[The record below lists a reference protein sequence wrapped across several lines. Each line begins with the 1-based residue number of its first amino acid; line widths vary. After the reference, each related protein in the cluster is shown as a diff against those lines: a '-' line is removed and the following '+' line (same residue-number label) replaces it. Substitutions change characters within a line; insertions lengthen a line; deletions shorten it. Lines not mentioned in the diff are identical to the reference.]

1 MYQFRPTLWALGVVG
16 FTLLIPTPAFAYTWM
31 IRHGYFGCS
40 TCHASPQGGNTL
52 TAYGR
57 VQGDL
62 LLRMHYGA
70 SEARS
75 EDASTADVE
84 AEKAADEADFGGQEN
99 TVGEDAR
106 TDGDAR
112 SGPADDEA
120 GDEAWDDEW
129 GDEPWGDDPGFGEAT
144 SAPVVS
150 RTAGFLWGVIPPE
163 DTTPFWSPDSP
174 IHLLPGGSFRWMTIY
189 TPDARTF
196 PMQLDLYAELQAWLF
211 RLGGSIGMTKLRE
224 GSSLGRAAQVTT
236 GDTGLQMVSREYY
249 VGSQLSR
256 TWLIRAGRMNLPF
269 GLPMPNHILW
279 VRSETDTDRESD
291 QQLGLQ
297 ASYEGDWF
305 RASLMGIAGNIQIH
319 PSAFWKHGYSGYA
332 EFLVADRA
340 SLGASSLVTVADE
353 DVDNP
358 GGGRTL
364 QQAHGLFSRLVPW
377 TPLVF
382 LIEADALL
390 QTDGVFGFTALAEA
404 DYEPIQGLHFDATG
418 ELFKSTHEGLNT
430 RLGLWL
436 SVNWYVLPHINVRL
450 DGRFR
455 QDDTF
460 TLMSQVHAYL

>member
-1 MYQFRPTLWALGVVG
+1 MYRTRPTLWALAVVA
-16 FTLLIPTPAFAYTWM
+16 FTLALPTPAFAYGWM

-40 TCHASPQGGNTL
+40 TCHVSPQGGNTL

-62 LLRMHYGA
+62 LLRMHYG
-70 SEARS
+70 RS
-75 EDASTADVE
+75 ELESKDASTADVE
-84 AEKAADEADFGGQEN
+84 AEKAQDEADFGGEEN
-99 TVGEDAR
+99 TVGDDSLSTPAPDNEAPG
-106 TDGDAR
+106 TD
-112 SGPADDEA
+112 ADDPWS
-120 GDEAWDDEW
+120 DDSWDD
-129 GDEPWGDDPGFGEAT
+129 DSDFGEA
-144 SAPVVS
+144 AYVPEVS
-150 RTAGFLWGVIPPE
+150 RSAGFLWGLIPPE

-174 IHLLPGGSFRWMTIY
+174 IHLLPGGSFRWMTLW
-189 TPDARTF
+189 TPDTRTF

-211 RLGGSIGMTKLRE
+211 RVGGSIGMTKLRE

-236 GDTGLQMVSREYY
+236 GDTGLQMVAREYY
-249 VGSQLSR
+249 IGGQLSP

-279 VRSETDTDRESD
+279 VRAATDTDRESD

-297 ASYEGDWF
+297 ASYEGSWF

-319 PSAFWKHGYSGYA
+319 PSEFWKHGYSGYA
-332 EFLVADRA
+332 EFLLADRV
-340 SLGASSLVTVADE
+340 SLGASSLVTVAD
-353 DVDNP
+353 DDAQRP
-358 GGGRTL
+358 GSGHTV

-382 LIEADALL
+382 MVEADALL
-390 QTDGVFGFTALAEA
+390 RTDGVVGVAALAEA

-418 ELFKSTHEGLNT
+418 ELLKGTDEALDT

-436 SVNWYVLPHINVRL
+436 SVNWFFLPHLNVRL

-455 QDDTF
+455 TDDSF
-460 TLMSQVHAYL
+460 TLMSQIHAYL